1 MSLQQQIQREIDEA
15 AKMERF
21 LEKKK
26 LKVLKLPKN
35 RCYELVNSKDKA
47 DAFLIFNSKDFTKYT
62 ILAYKKEEEE
72 KIIELESSPNIFLF
86 LLRNTN
92 RRDVKRTTHGT
103 IKSTLIPISKL
114 KK

>member
-26 LKVLKLPKN
+26 LEILKLPKN

-92 RRDVKRTTHGT
+92 RRDVKRTTQGT

>member
-26 LKVLKLPKN
+26 LKILKLPKN

-47 DAFLIFNSKDFTKYT
+47 DAILIFNSKDFTKYT
-62 ILAYKKEEEE
+62 ILAYKKEEE
-72 KIIELESSPNIFLF
+72 KIIELESSPNIFFF

-92 RRDVKRTTHGT
+92 RRDVKRTTQGT